1 VPAARFQRGHRRAR
15 NAHGGRGICLGDPG
29 LGAALYGGP
38 VAAVKQFQVT
48 FDCAEP
54 ERVARFWCEVL
65 GYVVPPPPEGFATW
79 GDFDRSQPPE
89 DQGSWFGTGLV
100 GEERLAA
107 LEAECARLVPLGAV
121 RVRLLYDGNDSC
133 IVMQDIEGNE
143 FCLD

>member
-1 VPAARFQRGHRRAR
+1 MSSIRQV
-15 NAHGGRGICLGDPG
+15 
-29 LGAALYGGP
+29 
-38 VAAVKQFQVT
+38 QVT

-79 GDFDRSQPPE
+79 KDFDRTLPPE
-89 DQGSWFGTGLV
+89 RQGAGFVCGDPSGVGPRLYFQRVPEGKVVKNRVHLDVRVGTGLV
-100 GEERLAA
+100 GEERLAT
-107 LEAECARLVPLGAV
+107 LEAECARLVALGATRV
-121 RVRLLYDGNDSC
+121 RVLLADEYDESC